1 MRALMSITS
10 KFRKALVCAVLAAI
24 LPIVLSGCNWVVMS
38 PSGDIASQQADLIVW
53 ATILM
58 LIIVVPVIVLTF
70 WFAWRY
76 RESNTEA
83 NYQPDW
89 DHSTHLELVIWAAPL
104 AIIIALGAMTWVS
117 THQLDPYRPLSRIDE
132 GKPLPADVN
141 PLVVEVVAMDWKW
154 LFFYPEYDI
163 AVVNELAAPVD
174 RPIKF
179 KITAT
184 TMMNSFY
191 IPALAGQ
198 IYAMGGMET
207 KLHAVIN
214 EAGVFEG
221 FSANYSGAGFNGM
234 RFKFHGMADADFD
247 QWRDKVKSEG
257 QSLTRPVYKALAQ
270 PSEYEP
276 VRYYSTVRPG
286 LYEAILNRCVDP
298 GTLCMKD
305 MMKSHGAHS
314 DKSAHSNNGAQSGN
328 SAHSENT
335 NSATQDLS
343 AEQHH
348 EH

>member
-1 MRALMSITS
+1 MFTNQRFSKTLLFAALAPVFLT
-10 KFRKALVCAVLAAI
+10 
-24 LPIVLSGCNWVVMS
+24 GCDWVVMS
-38 PSGDIASQQADLIVW
+38 PSGDIAAQQANLIVW

-58 LIIVVPVIVLTF
+58 LIIVVPVIALTF

-76 RESNTEA
+76 RASNKKAT
-83 NYQPDW
+83 YSPDW

-132 GKPLPADVN
+132 GKPVPADME

-163 AVVNELAAPVD
+163 ASVNELAAPLD
-174 RPIKF
+174 RPIQF
-179 KITAT
+179 KITST
-184 TMMNSFY
+184 TMMNSFF

-214 EAGVFEG
+214 EVGVYDG

-234 RFKFHGMADADFD
+234 RFKFHGMQDEAFEA
-247 QWRDKVKSEG
+247 WIARVKTQGED
-257 QSLTRPVYKALAQ
+257 LTRPVYKELEK

-276 VRYYSTVRPG
+276 VRYYRSVMPG
-286 LYEAILNRCVDP
+286 LYDKILNRCVDP

-305 MMKSHGAHS
+305 MMGGHQHTGH
-314 DKSAHSNNGAQSGN
+314 Q
-328 SAHSENT
+328 
-335 NSATQDLS
+335 S
-343 AEQHH
+343 AEAENHDAH
-348 EH
+348 

>member
-1 MRALMSITS
+1 MSVSRCLI
-10 KFRKALVCAVLAAI
+10 KALFLVAFSVFLT
-24 LPIVLSGCNWVVMS
+24 GCNWVVMS
-38 PSGDIASQQADLIVW
+38 PSGDIAAQQADLIVW

-58 LIIVVPVIVLTF
+58 LIIVIPVIALTF
-70 WFAWRY
+70 FFAWRY
-76 RESNTEA
+76 RASNTKA
-83 NYQPDW
+83 TYKPDW

-132 GKPLPADVN
+132 GKPIPEGVE
-141 PLVVEVVAMDWKW
+141 PLEVQVVAMDWKW

-163 AVVNELAAPVD
+163 AVVNELAAPLD

-214 EAGVFEG
+214 EPGVFDG

-234 RFKFHGMADADFD
+234 RFKFHGMTEADFD
-247 QWRDKVKSEG
+247 AWRDKVKREG
-257 QSLTRPVYKALAQ
+257 QPMTRPIYKQLAL

-276 VRYYSTVRPG
+276 VRYYRTVMPG
-286 LYEAILNRCVDP
+286 LYDKILNRCVEP

-305 MMKSHGAHS
+305 MMKSHTQHAAHKL
-314 DKSAHSNNGAQSGN
+314 DAGEHYAH
-328 SAHSENT
+328 
-335 NSATQDLS
+335 
-343 AEQHH
+343 
-348 EH
+348 

>member
-1 MRALMSITS
+1 M
-10 KFRKALVCAVLAAI
+10 FCAVLAAI
-24 LPIVLSGCNWVVMS
+24 LPTVLSGCNWVVMS

-174 RPIKF
+174 RAIKF

-257 QSLTRPVYKALAQ
+257 QPLTRPVYKALVQ

-314 DKSAHSNNGAQSGN
+314 DKSAHSNKGAQSGN

-348 EH
+348 AH

>member
-1 MRALMSITS
+1 MSVCRFLIKTLIAAGGAL
-10 KFRKALVCAVLAAI
+10 L
-24 LPIVLSGCNWVVMS
+24 LSGCNWVVMS

-58 LIIVVPVIVLTF
+58 LIIVVPVIALTF
-70 WFAWRY
+70 FFAWRY
-76 RESNTEA
+76 RASNTKA
-83 NYQPDW
+83 TYKPDW
-89 DHSTHLELVIWAAPL
+89 DHSTHLELIIWAAPL

-132 GKPLPADVN
+132 GKPIPEDVE
-141 PLVVEVVAMDWKW
+141 PLEVEVVAMDWKW

-163 AVVNELAAPVD
+163 AVVNELAAPLD

-214 EAGVFEG
+214 EPGVFDG

-234 RFKFHGMADADFD
+234 RFKFHGMQEVDFD
-247 QWRDKVKSEG
+247 AWRARVKREG
-257 QSLTRPVYKALAQ
+257 QALTRDVYTALAE

-276 VRYYSTVRPG
+276 VRYYSEVMPG
-286 LYEAILNRCVDP
+286 LYEKILNRCVEP

-305 MMKSHGAHS
+305 MMKGHKHHSTQSPDVDAHY
-314 DKSAHSNNGAQSGN
+314 AH
-328 SAHSENT
+328 
-335 NSATQDLS
+335 
-343 AEQHH
+343 
-348 EH
+348 

>member
-1 MRALMSITS
+1 MAT
-10 KFRKALVCAVLAAI
+10 LAA
-24 LPIVLSGCNWVVMS
+24 LLGGCNWVVMS
-38 PSGDIASQQADLIVW
+38 PSGDIAAQQADLIVW

-58 LIIVVPVIVLTF
+58 LIIVVPVIALTF

-76 RESNTEA
+76 RESNREA
-83 NYQPDW
+83 TYKPDW

-132 GKPLPADVN
+132 GQPIPEGTE

-163 AVVNELAAPVD
+163 AVVNELAAPLD
-174 RPIKF
+174 RPITF

-214 EAGVFEG
+214 EPGVFDG

-234 RFKFHGMADADFD
+234 RFKFHGMSDSDFE
-247 QWRDKVKSEG
+247 QWLATVKRDGEA
-257 QSLTRPVYKALAQ
+257 LTRPVYKALEK
-270 PSEYEP
+270 PSEYDP
-276 VRYYSTVRPG
+276 VRYYSGVMSG

-305 MMKSHGAHS
+305 MMAGHAHGSGHASEHAS
-314 DKSAHSNNGAQSGN
+314 EKGHAQDPQASMG
-328 SAHSENT
+328 
-335 NSATQDLS
+335 
-343 AEQHH
+343 HH
-348 EH
+348 DGH

>member
-1 MRALMSITS
+1 MSVS
-10 KFRKALVCAVLAAI
+10 LKLCKASLLLVLA
-24 LPIVLSGCNWVVMS
+24 IVLSGCNWVVMS
-38 PSGDIASQQADLIVW
+38 PSGDIADQQADLIIW
-53 ATILM
+53 ATVLM
-58 LIIVVPVIVLTF
+58 LIIVVPVIALTF
-70 WFAWRY
+70 LFAWRY
-76 RESNTEA
+76 RASNTKA
-83 NYQPDW
+83 TYKPDW

-117 THQLDPYRPLSRIDE
+117 THQLDPYRPLSRLDE
-132 GKPLPADVN
+132 GKPIPDGVE

-163 AVVNELAAPVD
+163 AVVNELAAPLD

-214 EAGVFEG
+214 EPGVFDG

-234 RFKFHGMADADFD
+234 RFKFHGMNEENFE
-247 QWRDKVKSEG
+247 QWLLQVKG
-257 QSLTRPVYKALAQ
+257 DGAPLTRTVYKELEK
-270 PSEYEP
+270 PSEYDP
-276 VRYYSTVRPG
+276 VRYFSGVMPS

-305 MMKSHGAHS
+305 MMVGHKTRHAEGDSHHTG
-314 DKSAHSNNGAQSGN
+314 
-328 SAHSENT
+328 
-335 NSATQDLS
+335 
-343 AEQHH
+343 H
-348 EH
+348 ESH

>member
-1 MRALMSITS
+1 M
-10 KFRKALVCAVLAAI
+10 VCAVLAAI
-24 LPIVLSGCNWVVMS
+24 LPLVLSGCNWVVMS

-314 DKSAHSNNGAQSGN
+314 DKSAHSNKGAQSGN

>member
-1 MRALMSITS
+1 MSVPRKVSNAL
-10 KFRKALVCAVLAAI
+10 FLAA
-24 LPIVLSGCNWVVMS
+24 LSALLSGCNWVVMS
-38 PSGDIASQQADLIVW
+38 PSGDIAAQQADLIIW
-53 ATILM
+53 ATVLM
-58 LIIVVPVIVLTF
+58 LIIVVPVIALTF
-70 WFAWRY
+70 LFAWRY
-76 RESNTEA
+76 RESNQDAT
-83 NYQPDW
+83 YKPDW

-132 GKPLPADVN
+132 GKPIPEGVN
-141 PLVVEVVAMDWKW
+141 PLEVEVVAMDWKW

-163 AVVNELAAPVD
+163 AVVNELAAPLD

-214 EAGVFEG
+214 EPGVFDG

-234 RFKFHGMADADFD
+234 RFKFHGMTEENFG
-247 QWRDKVKSEG
+247 QWLTKVKAEG
-257 QSLTRPVYKALAQ
+257 AALTQTVYKNLER

-276 VRYYSTVRPG
+276 VHYFNQVKPG

-305 MMKSHGAHS
+305 MMGGHKKH
-314 DKSAHSNNGAQSGN
+314 
-328 SAHSENT
+328 
-335 NSATQDLS
+335 ATHDVD
-343 AEQHH
+343 ADQHYAD
-348 EH
+348 

>member
-1 MRALMSITS
+1 M
-10 KFRKALVCAVLAAI
+10 VCAVLAAI

-314 DKSAHSNNGAQSGN
+314 DKSAHSNKGAQSGN

>member
-1 MRALMSITS
+1 MAT
-10 KFRKALVCAVLAAI
+10 LAA
-24 LPIVLSGCNWVVMS
+24 LLGGCNWVVMS
-38 PSGDIASQQADLIVW
+38 PSGDIAAQQADLIVW

-58 LIIVVPVIVLTF
+58 LIIVVPVIALTF

-76 RESNTEA
+76 RESNREA
-83 NYQPDW
+83 TYKPDW

-132 GKPLPADVN
+132 GQPIPEGAE

-163 AVVNELAAPVD
+163 AVVNELAAPLD
-174 RPIKF
+174 RPITF

-214 EAGVFEG
+214 EPGVFDG

-234 RFKFHGMADADFD
+234 RFKFHGMSDSDFE
-247 QWRDKVKSEG
+247 QWLATVKRDGEA
-257 QSLTRPVYKALAQ
+257 LTRPVYKALEK
-270 PSEYEP
+270 PSEYDP
-276 VRYYSTVRPG
+276 VRYYSGVMPG

-305 MMKSHGAHS
+305 MMAGHSHGS
-314 DKSAHSNNGAQSGN
+314 DHVSEKGHAQD
-328 SAHSENT
+328 
-335 NSATQDLS
+335 TQAS
-343 AEQHH
+343 MGHH
-348 EH
+348 DGH